1 MEKHCDT
8 TFEIGMMKRTASVDS
23 IDGESTY
30 NICNI
35 LLSLNKSD
43 TKDLDASSRPENSKT
58 VSLKKNSHHRDLNS
72 RHHDWQSV
80 QKNKT
85 AEKREPPE
93 TRRGAKQL
101 QVELLAASRDSIF
114 AESDLKRETLSE
126 AEDTHLVRK
135 SIVERID
142 RKAFLDRQFLDRQ
155 YDAIHKKDAVNEAE
169 RKYLDRRTDVE
180 LQKKAKMKTLAEFPA
195 RKRGRFMWPESLHQA
210 FIGAIFDIG
219 LSHVNRDIISEQMQ
233 RKREMM
239 NRTLLDPLA
248 INKHMLRMHEF
259 RLECREK
266 KEVVPVSQSRIERVN
281 YIKANEPKPK
291 AQEISSQPRSERIS
305 NNLRSHSNDSSFDM
319 NGNASRIEENR
330 KLLFASIY
338 RDTDDS
344 ERVFFQLND
353 GAC

>member
-1 MEKHCDT
+1 
-8 TFEIGMMKRTASVDS
+8 MKRTASVDS
-23 IDGESTY
+23 IDGESTF

-35 LLSLNKSD
+35 LLSLNKLD
-43 TKDLDASSRPENSKT
+43 AKDLDASPRPVESRG
-58 VSLKKNSHHRDLNS
+58 VVVKKNSQRSDPFARQHDLLTA
-72 RHHDWQSV
+72 
-80 QKNKT
+80 QKTKAND
-85 AEKREPPE
+85 KRGLSD
-93 TRRGAKQL
+93 TRRGVKQL

-114 AESDLKRETLSE
+114 ADSDFKRETLSE

-142 RKAFLDRQFLDRQ
+142 RKAFMERQ
-155 YDAIHKKDAVNEAE
+155 YDASHMKAAVSEAE
-169 RKYLDRRTDVE
+169 RKYLDRRSETE
-180 LQKKAKMKTLAEFPA
+180 LQKKTKMKSLAEFPV
-195 RKRGRFMWPESLHQA
+195 RKRGRFMWPDSLHQA

-233 RKREMM
+233 RKRESM
-239 NRTLLDPLA
+239 NRPLLDPSA

-281 YIKANEPKPK
+281 FSKATEPRPQTQD
-291 AQEISSQPRSERIS
+291 AMTPLRAERATV
-305 NNLRSHSNDSSFDM
+305 NLRSQGTDSAFDLG
-319 NGNASRIEENR
+319 GNASRIEENR
-330 KLLFASIY
+330 ELLFANIY
-338 RDTDDS
+338 RSTDDT